1 MNRQKCLYRSYY
13 AILCHAILYILF
25 YIMYYTSFQT
35 ENIRFAKLGFLFISP
50 FNAFNIFINQRN
62 VSFFW
67 TPSLKVRAR
76 LHEHV
81 SNFTSVWGNFIISVH
96 VTSGGVKL
104 TSVQTSLR
112 SNWPKLNLKPQWVFH
127 VNSKCPQWNKN
138 AQNH

>member
-13 AILCHAILYILF
+13 AMLCHAISYILF
-25 YIMYYTSFQT
+25 YIMYYTLFQT

-50 FNAFNIFINQRN
+50 FNAFNIFINPRN
-62 VSFFW
+62 ASFFW

-96 VTSGGVKL
+96 MTSGGVKL

-112 SNWPKLNLKPQWVFH
+112 SNWPKLNLKPHWVFH
-127 VNSKCPQWNKN
+127 VYSKCPQWNKN